1 MDGWVDT
8 DDMGVTAMEVME
20 DMEDTRGMEAIE
32 EVMAMAVLDM
42 AREATWEGT
51 KVSKSNY
58 SIKQRCRVNCSLKI
72 KEFR

>member
-1 MDGWVDT
+1 MSCDTVIDMDEWVGT

-42 AREATWEGT
+42 AREATWECT
-51 KVSKSNY
+51 KMCKSNY
-58 SIKQRCRVNCSLKI
+58 SIKHWINW
-72 KEFR
+72 